1 MPASSKAQQRFF
13 GVVKAMQKGDK
24 PKEGEAGKV
33 AKSMKKKDVDDF
45 ASTKHKGKPEK
56 VKREMKVRNLIK
68 KMVREELAKMNEVRI
83 PFSSS
88 HIKQLKRAFKD
99 MKGTLPDNNPLV
111 QQIVTLLKKTD
122 KKVLKQI
129 ASADIKYLSD
139 KAKDILGE
147 GVNSSLVK
155 KMIKA
160 VNKGEDVVVYD
171 KKGKKYSLQSGD
183 NKAVAVTD
191 YLGSER
197 TYQTLPLSKVNKIVI
212 EGTCGYGEN
221 GELGE
226 EPAGPHLIKKKMK
239 EEVEPIGGMAK
250 IAKIVKDKQHA
261 KVGGQTVDM
270 QSANLLMKL
279 YNAVKDKDKEKMNKM
294 NEKKLIM
301 VLNKLWSRVKLK
313 LPT

>member
-13 GVVKAMQKGDK
+13 GVVKAMQKGDL
-24 PKEGEAGKV
+24 PKTGKAGKI
-33 AKSMKKKDVDDF
+33 AKQMSKKDVDDF

-88 HIKQLKRAFKD
+88 QITKLKRAFKD

-129 ASADIKYLSD
+129 ANADIKYLSD
-139 KAKDILGE
+139 KAKDILG
-147 GVNSSLVK
+147 
-155 KMIKA
+155 
-160 VNKGEDVVVYD
+160 
-171 KKGKKYSLQSGD
+171 
-183 NKAVAVTD
+183 
-191 YLGSER
+191 
-197 TYQTLPLSKVNKIVI
+197 

-294 NEKKLIM
+294 SEKKLIM

-313 LPT
+313 LPV

>member
-56 VKREMKVRNLIK
+56 VKREMKVKNLIK

-147 GVNSSLVK
+147 G
-155 KMIKA
+155 
-160 VNKGEDVVVYD
+160 
-171 KKGKKYSLQSGD
+171 
-183 NKAVAVTD
+183 
-191 YLGSER
+191 
-197 TYQTLPLSKVNKIVI
+197 
-212 EGTCGYGEN
+212 TCGYGEN

-226 EPAGPHLIKKKMK
+226 EPAGPHLIKKKLK
-239 EEVEPIGGMAK
+239 EAK
-250 IAKIVKDKQHA
+250 ETIFDVAARVMKDKQA
-261 KVGGQTVDM
+261 YGYNTKKGLVTVDV
-270 QSANLLMKL
+270 QTANLLTKVFKKVNPKMKKIL
-279 YNAVKDKDKEKMNKM
+279 SDIGYKSPTQLMNTLWAV
-294 NEKKLIM
+294 
-301 VLNKLWSRVKLK
+301 VK
-313 LPT
+313 